1 MQSTTGISVVIPLYN
16 SAAFIG
22 AALQSV
28 LTQTQL
34 PGEIIIID
42 DGSTDGSGEL
52 VQQLAKH
59 SPVAVRYFYQENQGV
74 GAARKRGIEL
84 AQGDIIAF
92 QDADDLWPRNKL
104 ALQHRLLMQ
113 TDANIGIIMGHTRM
127 FSSIPATAEQ
137 AAYNRISPPLI
148 ESYLQSTL
156 IHKAVF
162 QQTGNF
168 NPTLRVGEGF
178 EWLSRFNKTEWKIHI
193 HPHITLLYR
202 KHSGTLSSQ
211 TQSLRNAQL
220 SIIKNRLSH
229 KKS

>member
-59 SPVAVRYFYQENQGV
+59 SPVTVRYFYQENQGV

-113 TDANIGIIMGHTRM
+113 TDFKQIVAGRTRI
-127 FSSIPATAEQ
+127 FSTIPESSGQSSYSRIAEPTWLSQ
-137 AAYNRISPPLI
+137 
-148 ESYLQSTL
+148 LQSML
-156 IHKAVF
+156 IHHNLFTTV
-162 QQTGNF
+162 GNF
-168 NPTLRVGEGF
+168 DANLRSGEDL
-178 EWLSRFNKTEWKIHI
+178 EWLWRARTAGY
-193 HPHITLLYR
+193 TLLLHPEVSSLYR
-202 KHSGTLSSQ
+202 RHTNNMTNRFQEISENRFAI
-211 TQSLRNAQL
+211 LRKK
-220 SIIKNRLSH
+220 IKGQ
-229 KKS
+229 